1 MKKIIKNIGIIIS
14 GIIIGMIINMGF
26 IVIGGRIF
34 PLTDNFDAMNA
45 INWDIKYFIFPLLAH
60 SIGTL
65 MGSFAVSRISKNSN
79 IVLPILIG
87 VWFLFGGIIMSVI
100 LPAPIWFILIDII
113 ICYIPMSFLGW
124 KISKLSK

>member
-14 GIIIGMIINMGF
+14 GIIIGMIINMGL
-26 IVIGGRIF
+26 IIIGERIF

-45 INWDIKYFIFPLLAH
+45 INWDIKYFIFPFLAH

-65 MGSFAVSRISKNSN
+65 IGSFAVSRISRNSN

-87 VWFLFGGIIMSVI
+87 VWFLFGGIIMAAI

>member
-14 GIIIGMIINMGF
+14 GIIIGMIINMGL
-26 IVIGGRIF
+26 IIMGGRIF

-45 INWDIKYFIFPLLAH
+45 INWDIKYFIFPFLAH

-65 MGSFAVSRISKNSN
+65 IGSFAVSRISRNSN

-87 VWFLFGGIIMSVI
+87 VWFLFGGIIMAAI